1 MAREFLGAA
10 AAAANDQARLVE
22 AALAPASSF
31 EIGPRST
38 ASTTYNAAST
48 GVSITGTYP
57 ASGRLLVA
65 VSAIVFNNTGNFGL
79 MSFEIRDTNS
89 AGTIRRASTD
99 VGALANTGT
108 GLVAGSGL
116 VVVTGLPT
124 SGTMFIRPMFRS
136 SNAANTASFQNLSLD
151 IVPQH

>member
-1 MAREFLGAA
+1 MGREYLGAA
-10 AAAANDQARLVE
+10 ASVANDLTRVVE
-22 AALAPASSF
+22 SALAPASSA
-31 EIGPRST
+31 EVGPRST
-38 ASTTYNAAST
+38 ASTTYNSAST

-57 ASGRLLVA
+57 ASGRLMVA
-65 VSAIVFNNTGNFGL
+65 VSAIVYNNTANFGL

-108 GLVAGSGL
+108 GLVAGSGV

-124 SGTMFIRPMFRS
+124 SGTMFVRPMFRS
-136 SNAANTASFQNLSLD
+136 SNAANTASFQNISLD
-151 IVPQH
+151 IIPQH